1 MDKVDVRFPQPA
13 KAPPSNLPKNALERA
28 TVLVTLMARM
38 TSLLQRETAAVLA
51 RRPTSEL
58 AQFAKDKHPMSLVY
72 EDISRTL
79 RVDREGMRNLPD
91 ELKTSLKQAA
101 TELYAA
107 SAENAEALRLSGIA
121 QKIIVDTV
129 VGVVTKAQ
137 KAPTTAYAAHM
148 GGGRGYTPPPNG
160 VRASAALN
168 TRL

>member
-38 TSLLQRETAAVLA
+38 TSLLQQETAAVLA

-58 AQFAKDKHPMSLVY
+58 AQFAKDKQPMSLVY

-91 ELKTSLKQAA
+91 ELKASLKEAA
-101 TELYAA
+101 TALYAA
-107 SAENAEALRLSGIA
+107 SAENAEALRLGGIA

-129 VGVVTKAQ
+129 VGAVTKAQ

-148 GGGRGYTPPPNG
+148 GGGRGYTPPPSG
-160 VRASAALN
+160 SRASATLN

>member
-38 TSLLQRETAAVLA
+38 TSLLQQETAAVQA

-58 AQFAKDKHPMSLVY
+58 AQFAKDKQPMSLVY

-91 ELKTSLKQAA
+91 ELKTSLKEAA
-101 TELYAA
+101 TALYAA

-160 VRASAALN
+160 ARASAALN

>member
-13 KAPPSNLPKNALERA
+13 KAPIANLPKNALERA
-28 TVLVTLMARM
+28 TALVSLMGRM
-38 TSLLQRETAAVLA
+38 TSLLQRETAAVKA

-58 AQFAKDKHPMSLVY
+58 VQFSKEKQPMALVY
-72 EDISRTL
+72 EDVSRAL
-79 RVDREGMRNLPD
+79 RVDREGMRTLPD
-91 ELKTSLKQAA
+91 ELKAALKDAA
-101 TELYAA
+101 GALYAA
-107 SAENAEALRLSGIA
+107 TAENAETLRLNSAA
-121 QKIIVDTV
+121 QKIVVDTM

-137 KAPTTAYAAHM
+137 KAPVTAYAAHM